1 MVILLNGKFIA
12 EEKAQVSV
20 FDHGFL
26 YGDGIFE
33 RLRTFHGKVWNLAA
47 HTERL
52 FHSAAIIKIHMPW
65 SMKQI
70 MNWVTKTVSKAAKS
84 AAAGKGAAT
93 HRDFN
98 IRITLTRGMAAKDM
112 RYDFLTPRIP
122 TVCIMVSPLK
132 PWPKEFYEKGIRVIT
147 VRTQRELPE
156 IKTISL
162 LPQVIANHQMH
173 EVSANE
179 GLFIAHDGR
188 VTEGTASNFYFIKG
202 GKLYVPDARVLP
214 GTTFEIVKKLSRKA
228 KISVIKKVI
237 HAASIRGF
245 QECFITSVT
254 RGIMPVASIDRKH
267 FHSPGKVTQ
276 SLMKLFEQYVK
287 ANG

>member
-1 MVILLNGKFIA
+1 MVIFLNGKFIP
-12 EEKAQVSV
+12 EEKAKVSV

-26 YGDGIFE
+26 YGDGVFE
-33 RLRTFHGKVWNLAA
+33 RLRTFNGKIWNLAA
-47 HTERL
+47 HTARL
-52 FHSAAIIKIHMPW
+52 FHSAAIIKIHIPW
-65 SMKQI
+65 SRHQF
-70 MNWVTKTVSKAAKS
+70 MNWVKKTVEKAAKAS
-84 AAAGKGAAT
+84 GKNIAASVN
-93 HRDFN
+93 RDFN
-98 IRITLTRGMAAKDM
+98 IRVTLTRGMALKDM
-112 RYDFLTPRIP
+112 RYDFLTSRTP
-122 TVCIMVSPLK
+122 TLCIMVSSLQ

-179 GLFIAHDGR
+179 GLFIAHDGK

-214 GTTFEIVKKLSRKA
+214 GTTFEIVKKLARKA

-237 HAASIRGF
+237 YAASIRGF

-276 SLMKLFEQYVK
+276 SLLKLFEQYVK